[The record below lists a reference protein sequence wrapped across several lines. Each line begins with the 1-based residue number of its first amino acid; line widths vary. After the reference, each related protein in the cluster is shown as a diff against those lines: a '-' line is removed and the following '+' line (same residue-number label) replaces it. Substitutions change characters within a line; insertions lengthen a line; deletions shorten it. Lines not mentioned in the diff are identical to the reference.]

1 MPIIQ
6 PFVRNFHITE
16 GVVVYPYVLDS
27 VTGTVLFG
35 LVYYD
40 LFNEFIEKR
49 NCFQLGN
56 NKGRRGYVSPVG
68 LSP

>member
-1 MPIIQ
+1 MSL
-6 PFVRNFHITE
+6 FVFAKLILP
-16 GVVVYPYVLDS
+16 YP
-27 VTGTVLFG
+27 GTVLFG